1 MFKVCMLEN
10 SLYLMLRVSQR
21 LNNEY
26 KPCTCTFGMSSI
38 KQIYSQRKVYWA
50 HVNVNKIT
58 TIVRFFIVL

>member
-1 MFKVCMLEN
+1 
-10 SLYLMLRVSQR
+10 MLRVSQR

-58 TIVRFFIVL
+58 TIVRFFIVLKNTPSLLLFVF